1 MKSDA
6 EGAEIRSMVTAGLM
20 ESWKWPVKD
29 DILYYF
35 TEHVICN
42 IAESK
47 QKNQRGHY
55 SVPAM
60 AKYG

>member
-1 MKSDA
+1 MD
-6 EGAEIRSMVTAGLM
+6 
-20 ESWKWPVKD
+20 SWKWPVKD

-35 TEHVICN
+35 TEDIIFN
-42 IAESK
+42 IAEPK
-47 QKNQRGHY
+47 QKNQRGYY

>member
-6 EGAEIRSMVTAGLM
+6 EGAQIRSMVTAGLM
-20 ESWKWPVKD
+20 DSWKWPVKD

-35 TEHVICN
+35 KGDIICN
-42 IAESK
+42 IAVPK
-47 QKNQRGHY
+47 QKNQMGHY